1 MIKSVRIHH
10 TSDGGT
16 LDIGASDKSVI
27 EFGGMK
33 FSLESLSAL
42 RAHAESGDVI
52 KVETV
57 GPMVSFSRHACPEP
71 EQKPDPK
78 PARKRAS
85 AEE

>member
-16 LDIGASDKSVI
+16 LDIGASDNTLI
-27 EFGGMK
+27 EVNGVK
-33 FSLESLSAL
+33 LALSAL
-42 RAHAESGDVI
+42 IELAQNAGAVAEVSIDSGAVTFKAH
-52 KVETV
+52 
-57 GPMVSFSRHACPEP
+57 RCPEP